1 MDGFQ
6 VISRVSLLSPF
17 ASHCLSTSFE
27 TFVSAS
33 YLHLEQEPFIR
44 DHTDLLLEIKR
55 KALEQVE
62 LHWNPAMKDEVEML
76 GDVQLYA
83 MYNETTR
90 VCKWFTMI
98 PAPISF

>member
-1 MDGFQ
+1 MAVLGLPCASVEDGWLPSHQSGEF
-6 VISRVSLLSPF
+6 VITF
-17 ASHCLSTSFE
+17 CLSLFINI
-27 TFVSAS
+27 VSAS

-62 LHWNPAMKDEVEML
+62 LHWNPAMKDEVEIL

-83 MYNETTR
+83 M
-90 VCKWFTMI
+90 
-98 PAPISF
+98 